1 MTLKYWAS
9 IALVVLAYAQPTNA
23 GQSVSTIAAA
33 AAVYAQE
40 RATQQGHQEVTV
52 NVRPLDSR
60 LNLTQCAA
68 PLKVSASCERAL

>member
-9 IALVVLAYAQPTNA
+9 IAVMILACAQPASA

-40 RATQQGHQEVTV
+40 RATQLGHEGS
-52 NVRPLDSR
+52 PLMCGRWILGSTSR
-60 LNLTQCAA
+60 NA
-68 PLKVSASCERAL
+68 PRH